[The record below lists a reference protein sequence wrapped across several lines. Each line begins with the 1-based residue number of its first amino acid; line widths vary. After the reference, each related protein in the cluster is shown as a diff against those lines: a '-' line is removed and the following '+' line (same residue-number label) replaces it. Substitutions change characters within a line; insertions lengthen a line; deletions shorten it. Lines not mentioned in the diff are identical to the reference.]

1 MGLAMLRPRP
11 SVGQGAG
18 RPSVDTIPLALLPA
32 ATVVRREVPHSC
44 FDCWS
49 SFATDISLDQVTVQV
64 RHIDDLPM
72 VWKLLAPIPDSA
84 GAEALRL
91 RLLQLLEA
99 TFLPD
104 VSPRLVTSG
113 ADLDAQ
119 LLRFVEPR
127 DGRGPGYRSTS
138 FVVSTQHGLYRIDAS
153 VNRSNVLT
161 VADSQLFCYLCP

>member
-11 SVGQGAG
+11 IVGQVAE

-49 SFATDISLDQVTVQV
+49 SFATDISLDEVTVQV
-64 RHIDDLPM
+64 RHVDDLPM

-104 VSPRLVTSG
+104 ASPHLVAGS
-113 ADLDAQ
+113 ADLDAR

-127 DGRGPGYRSTS
+127 DGMGP
-138 FVVSTQHGLYRIDAS
+138 
-153 VNRSNVLT
+153 
-161 VADSQLFCYLCP
+161 